1 MKKRKQVPSFWWDYD
16 PAGGP
21 RVVVETSM
29 IDGPIAIF
37 NGPDG
42 FSNSH
47 MAEELIDDLN
57 SGRKSLKDY
66 LRNQNERHTKHD

>member
-1 MKKRKQVPSFWWDYD
+1 MKKKKRIPSFWWDYD

-21 RVVVETSM
+21 RVVVETNA

-37 NGPDG
+37 NGTDG
-42 FSNSH
+42 FLNSH
-47 MAEELIDDLN
+47 MAEKLIDDLN

-66 LRNQNERHTKHD
+66 LRNQNESRG